1 MAPSTS
7 TAPAAVT
14 DRGPART
21 PAIEPFSPDGAGH
34 AGARAVDH
42 PHPMSGRE
50 PIGAL
55 NRVAVSG
62 SGAP

>member
-1 MAPSTS
+1 MALSTS

-14 DRGPART
+14 NRGPART
-21 PAIEPFSPDGAGH
+21 PAIEPFGPGDAGH

-42 PHPMSGRE
+42 PHPMSGHE
-50 PIGAL
+50 PSGAL
-55 NRVAVSG
+55 KRVAVSG